1 MQLKSVNDSRFRCP
15 NCKKAVERDND
26 NFPFCCDRC
35 RIIDLGRWATGDYR
49 IAGDPA
55 PIPDDSEDY
64 G

>member
-1 MQLKSVNDSRFRCP
+1 MSVKNASTPSFRCP
-15 NCKKAVERDND
+15 NCKNTVTRDND

-49 IAGDPA
+49 IAGEPA
-55 PIPDDSEDY
+55 QIPDEPEDY